1 MSLIITRAL
10 VIITALVS
18 IIIVALSGR
27 KSNTVKEQHK
37 HLEKWAIIGREF
49 IEFDEDE
56 LRWRAGK

>member
-1 MSLIITRAL
+1 MSLIVTRAL

-18 IIIVALSGR
+18 IVILAAGR
-27 KSNTVKEQHK
+27 KKSNATKEQHK

>member
-18 IIIVALSGR
+18 IAILASGR
-27 KSNTVKEQHK
+27 KKSNTAKEQHK
-37 HLEKWAIIGREF
+37 HLEKWAIIGREY

>member
-18 IIIVALSGR
+18 IAILAAGR
-27 KSNTVKEQHK
+27 KKSNTAEQHK
-37 HLEKWAIIGREF
+37 HLERWAIIGREYV
-49 IEFDEDE
+49 EFDEDE